1 MKKIIVLLAALALYQ
16 HWDSVQRWLTPH
28 ASQASRQTEVVLYAT
43 QWCGYCAKA
52 RTQLANDNIPYR
64 EVDIEKDS
72 AGNAAYKALGGKG
85 VPVLNINGTVIHGF
99 NPQAMRAA
107 Y

>member
-1 MKKIIVLLAALALYQ
+1 MKKVILLLSVLALYQ
-16 HWDSVQRWLTPH
+16 NWDKLNDWLQPN
-28 ASQASRQTEVVLYAT
+28 QASRQAEVVLYAT
-43 QWCGYCAKA
+43 QWCGYCAKT
-52 RTQLANDNIPYR
+52 REQLAKDGVPYR

-72 AGNAAYKALGGKG
+72 AGNATFKSLGGRG
-85 VPVLNINGTVIHGF
+85 VPLIDINGTLIHGY